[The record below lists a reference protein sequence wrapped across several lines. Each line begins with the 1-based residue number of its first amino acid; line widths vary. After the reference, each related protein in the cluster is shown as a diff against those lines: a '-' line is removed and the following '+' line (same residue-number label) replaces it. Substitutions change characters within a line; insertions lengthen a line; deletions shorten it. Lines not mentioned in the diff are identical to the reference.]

1 MTIYHNIAV
10 NRPIE
15 QLFSYSHPVAL
26 PQGTRVVVSFNNTQE
41 VGIVWQSDITPD
53 IELGKILPI
62 QTVFDKEPP
71 LPPEW
76 IKLIEFAAKYYH
88 YPVGASA
95 FVALPTALRQ
105 AEPFRLPERVEYF
118 TLSDLGR
125 EQIPPRY
132 PKQLA
137 LWNALFSGSLNKSAA
152 RQIHSD
158 AHKYLQK
165 WQKLGYLKTTDKP
178 QPVVLEQ
185 KINLNQEQSQAVE
198 TVLERK
204 AEFAPFL
211 LWGITG
217 SGKTEVY
224 FEMMAQVIQNGGQ
237 VLLLVPEINLTAQL
251 LERLARRFPAVET
264 AILHSGSAKIARSQ
278 DYFRA
283 MAGIAQIVVG
293 TRLAVF
299 TPFKNLRLI
308 VVDEEHDHSYKQDND
323 LRYNARDL
331 AVWRAK
337 QANCPV
343 VLGSA
348 TPSLESYQA
357 ALNCRYTLIKLTQR
371 AKTNARLPEITVLD
385 VKRQKLDNGLSS
397 NALKLLAENI
407 KNGGLSLVYLNRRG
421 FSPALFCGDCG
432 YSFSCPN
439 CSAKMVYHKYQK
451 SLRCHH
457 CDHKIAIPKV
467 CPDCGNQ
474 DLTAV
479 GYGTQRIEEPLKQH
493 FQAAQIL
500 RIDSDT
506 MSRKDDW
513 QKTRHAIENGNAH
526 IIIGTQMLAKGHDF
540 GRLNLVIVVNADGS
554 LYSADLRATEHLFA
568 ELMQVAGRA
577 GRADLAGEVLIQTQL
592 PHNPIFTHIQKHNW
606 QAFADEELARRK
618 TFAAPP
624 TVYAAAIRADA
635 VKLQDALNFLKQ
647 CVQDFRQPESVIL
660 YGPAPQLMTRLS
672 GRERVQLFLE
682 SPNRQ
687 ALHRAVTQF
696 AQILEEKQSGD
707 IRYAID
713 IDPYES

>member
-15 QLFSYSHPVAL
+15 QLFSYSHTSAL
-26 PQGTRVVVSFNNTQE
+26 PIGTRVVVPFNNTQE

-53 IELGKILPI
+53 IEIHKILPI
-62 QTVFDKEPP
+62 QMVFNEEPP
-71 LPPEW
+71 LPKEW
-76 IKLIEFAAKYYH
+76 IQLIEFTAKYYH

-95 FVALPTALRQ
+95 FVALPTTLRQ
-105 AEPFRLPERVEYF
+105 AEPFRLPEPDEYF

-125 EQIPPRY
+125 QQALPRY

-137 LWNALFSGSLNKSAA
+137 LWNALFSGSLKKSAA

-158 AHKYLQK
+158 ANKYLQK
-165 WQKLGYLKTTDKP
+165 WLALGYLKTADKP
-178 QPVVLEQ
+178 QAVVLEQ
-185 KINLNQEQSQAVE
+185 KTNLNCEQQIAAQ
-198 TVLERK
+198 TVLAK
-204 AEFAPFL
+204 QATFAPFL

-217 SGKTEVY
+217 SGKTETY
-224 FEMMAQVIQNGGQ
+224 FEIMAEVIKNGGQ
-237 VLLLVPEINLTAQL
+237 VLFLVPEINLTAQL
-251 LERLARRFPAVET
+251 LERLERRFPAVET
-264 AILHSGSAKIARSQ
+264 AILHSGSAKMARSQ

-283 MAGIAQIVVG
+283 MAGITQIVVG
-293 TRLAVF
+293 TRLAAF
-299 TPFKNLRLI
+299 TPIKNLRLI
-308 VVDEEHDHSYKQDND
+308 VVDEEHDHSYKQDNE

-357 ALNCRYTLIKLTQR
+357 ALKQRYTLLKLTQR
-371 AKTNARLPEITVLD
+371 AKAQARLPEITLLD

-397 NALKLLAENI
+397 NALKLLEENI

-421 FSPALFCGDCG
+421 FAPALFCGDCG

-439 CSAKMVYHKYQK
+439 CSAKMVYHKYHRL
-451 SLRCHH
+451 LRCHH
-457 CDHKIAIPKV
+457 CDHKTAVPRV

-474 DLTAV
+474 DLTAI
-479 GYGTQRIEEPLKQH
+479 GIGTQRLEETLKKR
-493 FQAAQIL
+493 FQAAHIL

-506 MSRKDDW
+506 LSRKDDW
-513 QKTRHAIENGNAH
+513 QKTRQAIENKEIN

-540 GRLNLVIVVNADGS
+540 DHLNLVIVVNADGS

-577 GRADLAGEVLIQTQL
+577 GRADSAGKVLIQTQL
-592 PHNPIFTHIQKHNW
+592 PHNPLFTHIQNHDW
-606 QAFADEELARRK
+606 QAFADEELSRRQ

-624 TVYAAAIRADA
+624 TVYAAAFRADA
-635 VKLQDALNFLKQ
+635 VKLQDALLFLQNALKQ
-647 CVQDFRQPESVIL
+647 FRQPENLII

-682 SPNRQ
+682 SPNRPI
-687 ALHRAVTQF
+687 LHAAVRQF
-696 AQILEEKQSGD
+696 AQILEQTQTAD

-713 IDPYES
+713 IDPYEC